1 MDDNPITILLADDH
15 TVVRQGMVK
24 LLEGEKNL
32 KVIGEARDGREAV
45 SKAEQ
50 LRPNVVLMDISMPL
64 LNGIEATRQIKK
76 ISPQTKVVILSMH
89 SHDRFIGELL
99 TLGASG
105 YLVKDSTGADIIMA
119 INSAMKGDTYLSPSI
134 SRMVIEN
141 YVSQKK
147 VKSSREEL
155 YSKLSNREREVFQM
169 IAEGRSTKEI
179 SQILFVSI
187 STVKTH
193 RSHIMEKLQMEG
205 ITLVMVEHRLR
216 ELFHLTNRVIVLNFG
231 CKIAEGTSE
240 EVMEHK
246 EVREAYFGSEG
257 VYGYA

>member
-1 MDDNPITILLADDH
+1 MSDNCITILLADDH

-32 KVIGEARDGREAV
+32 KVIGEARDGRDAV
-45 SKAEQ
+45 SKVEQ
-50 LRPNVVLMDISMPL
+50 LKPDVVLMDISMPL

-76 ISPQTKVVILSMH
+76 IRQQTRVIILSMH
-89 SHDRFIGELL
+89 SHDRFVGELL

-119 INSAMKGDTYLSPSI
+119 INAAMKGDTYLSPTI

-141 YVSQKK
+141 YVSLKK
-147 VKSSREEL
+147 VKSTREEL

-193 RSHIMEKLQMEG
+193 RSHIMDKLQLGNLSQLIQFAIELGIVEVARTDMEG
-205 ITLVMVEHRLR
+205 ALE
-216 ELFHLTNRVIVLNFG
+216 
-231 CKIAEGTSE
+231 
-240 EVMEHK
+240 
-246 EVREAYFGSEG
+246 Y
-257 VYGYA
+257 